1 MIDELIGECRP
12 SYLLFWTGL
21 LLGITLVGTF
31 LINFL
36 SGRCFIAKNKIFASF
51 QGDLSER
58 LSRCDFERLEDSN
71 FLDIKSRAEKFLYAN
86 GQGFGVV
93 MDNTFNIFGKLLTF
107 AGIITIVSTLSFWV
121 VLLGKEKGE
130 WKLFDCHV

>member
-1 MIDELIGECRP
+1 M
-12 SYLLFWTGL
+12 GL

-31 LINFL
+31 LINLL
-36 SGRCFIAKNKIFASF
+36 SGRCFIAKSKIFASF

-121 VLLGKEKGE
+121 VLLFVLLILLNSWYESRVRKNM
-130 WKLFDCHV
+130 